1 MSTGLGG
8 GTCEHGAASAKLN
21 AQNHMDEQAPN
32 YHREFLASP
41 QHAALGLLTLGLG
54 FMSGMALPLI
64 AGATCYTLGWIYL
77 PDLPFFRR
85 WVDRRREAARRAEE
99 MQKVAVFIQKRDTLI
114 SSLTP
119 VRRECYARLAA
130 VCRDIETASADNL
143 LASADPSTDPRLRK
157 LDELMWTYLRL
168 LSIQQSL
175 EQFLETERSE
185 NLPTLVKDAE
195 AEAAR
200 LNSEVEVLKAKGNT
214 AAVDTKQRYLGS
226 RLERL
231 EVLRKRQQRS
241 EQAEANLALVVS
253 EQERLDQQIKLI
265 RADAVATKN
274 AETLTAR
281 IDATVEH
288 LDQTNKWLA
297 EMDEF
302 KDLVGDM
309 PSTELRVGYQA
320 TATPLRT
327 ATEVTAAPPPVIEG
341 VPFRKNYPPRQ
352 KQK

>member
-1 MSTGLGG
+1 
-8 GTCEHGAASAKLN
+8 
-21 AQNHMDEQAPN
+21 MDEQAPN
-32 YHREFLASP
+32 YHREFLKSP
-41 QHAALGLLTLGLG
+41 QHAALGLLTLGAG

-64 AGATCYTLGWIYL
+64 AGVTCYTLGWIYL

-85 WVDRRREAARRAEE
+85 WVDHRHEAAKRADD
-99 MQKVAVFIQKRDTLI
+99 MQKVAAFVRRRDALI
-114 SSLTP
+114 ASLSP
-119 VRRECYARLAA
+119 VRRECYTRLAA
-130 VCRDIETASADNL
+130 VCHDIETASADNL
-143 LASADPSTDPRLRK
+143 LASADPATDPRLRK

-168 LSIQQSL
+168 LGIQESL
-175 EQFLETERSE
+175 EQFLATERSE
-185 NLPTLVKDAE
+185 DVPAILKDAE

-200 LNSEVEVLKAKGNT
+200 LTIEVEALKTKGNT
-214 AAVDTKQRYLGS
+214 AVLDTKQRYLGS

-241 EQAEANLALVVS
+241 EQAEANLALVVA

-288 LDQTNKWLA
+288 LDQTNKWLS

-309 PSTELRVGYQA
+309 PTTELRVGYQA
-320 TATPLRT
+320 SATPVRSAIDATATP
-327 ATEVTAAPPPVIEG
+327 PPIIQG
-341 VPFRKNYPPRQ
+341 VPFKKRYADRQ
-352 KQK
+352 RQG

>member
-1 MSTGLGG
+1 
-8 GTCEHGAASAKLN
+8 
-21 AQNHMDEQAPN
+21 MDEQPPN
-32 YHREFLASP
+32 YHREFLKSP

-54 FMSGMALPLI
+54 FVSGLALPLI

-85 WVDRRREAARRAEE
+85 WVDRRREAAKRAEE
-99 MQKVAVFIQKRDTLI
+99 VQKVAAFIQRRDALI
-114 SSLTP
+114 ASLAP
-119 VRRECYARLAA
+119 ERRESYNRLAA
-130 VCRDIETASADNL
+130 VCHDIETASADNL
-143 LASADPSTDPRLRK
+143 LASADPATDPRLRK

-168 LSIQQSL
+168 LGIQESL

-185 NLPTLVKDAE
+185 DLPAVVKQAE
-195 AEAAR
+195 AEATR
-200 LNSEVEVLKAKGNT
+200 LNTEVEALKAKGNT
-214 AAVDTKQRYLGS
+214 QALDTKQRYLGS

-231 EVLRKRQQRS
+231 EVLRKRQQRG
-241 EQAEANLALVVS
+241 EQAEANLALVLS

-274 AETLTAR
+274 AEALTAR

-288 LDQTNKWLA
+288 LDQTNKWLS

-320 TATPLRT
+320 VATPLPT
-327 ATEVTAAPPPVIEG
+327 AAATSAAPPPIIQG
-341 VPFRKNYPPRQ
+341 VPFKKSYPTRQ
-352 KQK
+352 GQKG

>member
-1 MSTGLGG
+1 
-8 GTCEHGAASAKLN
+8 
-21 AQNHMDEQAPN
+21 
-32 YHREFLASP
+32 
-41 QHAALGLLTLGLG
+41 
-54 FMSGMALPLI
+54 
-64 AGATCYTLGWIYL
+64 
-77 PDLPFFRR
+77 
-85 WVDRRREAARRAEE
+85 
-99 MQKVAVFIQKRDTLI
+99 MQKVAAFVQRRDALI
-114 SSLTP
+114 ASLSP
-119 VRRECYARLAA
+119 DRRERYTRLAA

-143 LASADPSTDPRLRK
+143 LASADPATDPRLRK

-168 LSIQQSL
+168 LGIQESL

-185 NLPTLVKDAE
+185 NLPAVLKEAE

-200 LNSEVEVLKAKGNT
+200 LNTEVEALKAKGNT
-214 AAVDTKQRYLGS
+214 AALDTKQRYLGS

-274 AETLTAR
+274 AEALTAR

-288 LDQTNKWLA
+288 LDQTNKWLS

-320 TATPLRT
+320 AATPLPSAPAAT
-327 ATEVTAAPPPVIEG
+327 AGAPPIIEG
-341 VPFRKNYPPRQ
+341 VPFKKSYPARQ
-352 KQK
+352 KQR